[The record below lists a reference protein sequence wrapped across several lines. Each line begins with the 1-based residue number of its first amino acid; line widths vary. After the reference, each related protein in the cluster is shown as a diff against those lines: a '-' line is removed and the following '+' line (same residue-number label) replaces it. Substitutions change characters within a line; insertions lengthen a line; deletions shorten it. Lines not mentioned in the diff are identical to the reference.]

1 MQKSLYSSVLFYANL
16 THPQKLNQITMII
29 YYLLG
34 TISKLLCKFCLIIFY
49 FCGDWIVSFYSS
61 LYFQIPMLNIYM
73 YPLSSINF
81 CTILQFSQFRRHHLW
96 IIFNFFI
103 LMFITYQIKVSFF
116 RLDIYLT
123 IYFVKLTI

>member
-1 MQKSLYSSVLFYANL
+1 MQKSLYSSVLFYVNL
-16 THPQKLNQITMII
+16 THPQKLNQIILII

-34 TISKLLCKFCLIIFY
+34 TISKLLYKFCLIIFY

-61 LYFQIPMLNIYM
+61 LYFKIPILNLFK
-73 YPLSSINF
+73 YPLSTINF
-81 CTILQFSQFRRHHLW
+81 STILQFSQFRRHHLR

-103 LMFITYQIKVSFF
+103 FMFITYQIKISFF

-123 IYFVKLTI
+123 INFIKLTI